1 MFSAVWVMLL
11 TKGDQRNDLLRH
23 NPELRLMLVGSLLVT
38 ALAIPTALFLHFLSR
53 RSVGK

>member
-11 TKGDQRNDLLRH
+11 TKVDQRNDLLRH